1 MRGNLVIK
9 SEGYSLHLLSYSAV
23 LFASKMISKQIR
35 LTLTVRVT
43 PPPYGMCGVGW
54 GYDFPKAE
62 NKLFDNES
70 ERVALWLS
78 CERDLLIRREGH
90 PTISSLPQELLLAS
104 LRYRQI
110 YLSFVFISK
119 SIQNFLLQAI
129 AIARKYPKKRLSK
142 ISNDMDSNGCSDQ

>member
-43 PPPYGMCGVGW
+43 PPPYGMCGVGG
-54 GYDFPKAE
+54 GYDFP
-62 NKLFDNES
+62 NNES

-78 CERDLLIRREGH
+78 CERELLIRSEGH
-90 PTISSLPQELLLAS
+90 PSISSLLQQLLLAS
-104 LRYRQI
+104 
-110 YLSFVFISK
+110 
-119 SIQNFLLQAI
+119 
-129 AIARKYPKKRLSK
+129 
-142 ISNDMDSNGCSDQ
+142 